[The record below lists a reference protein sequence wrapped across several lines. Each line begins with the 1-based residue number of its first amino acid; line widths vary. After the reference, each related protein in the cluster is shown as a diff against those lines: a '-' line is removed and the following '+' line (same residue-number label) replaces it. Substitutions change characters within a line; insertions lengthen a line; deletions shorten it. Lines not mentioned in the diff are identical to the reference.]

1 LFFYGLFAMAVSRC
15 PMVWRDFVLM
25 TIFVMLITAGLSQ
38 QRSDGA
44 LPTRAFGWHKQC
56 TNRDMLA
63 KDIG

>member
-44 LPTRAFGWHKQC
+44 LSHQGLWVAQTMH
-56 TNRDMLA
+56 
-63 KDIG
+63 